1 VKRAARAGRGR
12 KARAPGMIRGMRA
25 LLRCAPFAAL
35 VVLTWLGCDGASEP
49 VDAGVDA
56 PMPDS
61 GPPPPFELT
70 SSAYEDGG
78 TIPLR
83 YECGP
88 PIVGDGPGENVTPAL
103 AWTDGPPDTLSYAI
117 VMRDRDAGNLV
128 HWVLYD
134 IPASARSLPE
144 DVASGYDVASP
155 AGAHQAEIQGSGY
168 FGYFGPCSPGRVN
181 TYEITVH
188 ALPTATLPGADASI
202 TEDAAAAAIEA
213 AAIASAT
220 LSGES

>member
-1 VKRAARAGRGR
+1 
-12 KARAPGMIRGMRA
+12 M
-25 LLRCAPFAAL
+25 LL
-35 VVLTWLGCDGASEP
+35 VLTWHGCGGGSEP

-56 PMPDS
+56 AALDS
-61 GPPPPFELT
+61 GPPDTGTPPPFALT
-70 SSAYEDGG
+70 SSAYEEGA

-88 PIVGDGPGENVTPAL
+88 PIVPDGPGENVTPAL
-103 AWTDGPPDTLSYAI
+103 AWTDGPPGTMSYAI

-134 IPASARSLPE
+134 IPASVRSLPE
-144 DVASGYDVASP
+144 GVASGHELASP

-188 ALPTATLPGADASI
+188 ALPSATLPGADRSI
-202 TEDAAAAAIEA
+202 TENAAAAAIEA